1 MLQSTQDSNNIFYLL
16 LKLYF
21 FCRTQTL
28 IRTLPHWRAQDTS
41 RENMNLVPTQ
51 GHHITFVN
59 QKMHMM
65 HSIELKGS

>member
-1 MLQSTQDSNNIFYLL
+1 MAEIKKKKKKKRVTFEIIF
-16 LKLYF
+16 F
-21 FCRTQTL
+21 FVEQTL

-41 RENMNLVPTQ
+41 RENMDLVPTQ

-59 QKMHMM
+59 QKMRMM